1 MKLRKTRRGFTIV
14 ELVIVVA
21 VIGVLAAVLIPT
33 FINLTNKANK
43 ASDNSLVANLNTAL
57 AGREG
62 EADDTPNYSMHDA
75 IDDLEIWGYK
85 FENLTTKANQHL
97 LWNVKTNR
105 FCLEDNADLV
115 NYKAEDYW
123 KIVKNTSEMG
133 DYSGYAHTKFNQSEV
148 EVTAGFDAGDVTT
161 ITKIT
166 YNRST
171 ATSSKSVVLRGNSN
185 KTTLN
190 VDAPLDHVRKEGEFG
205 LIEKEITAKNSF
217 VDNGTTGYVNLSGG
231 RFVFTENTKVD
242 FLFLNIDLNDAD
254 KALYITYEAG
264 ATKLTAEQL
273 GKPQLGTALGD
284 SLVRLVEVEDES
296 TGTTE
301 TIYAKGGS
309 TFEENEIYV
318 STNGGTPVSV
328 SADTASET
336 AKAVANAYVEGTGA
350 VETGLS
356 EDEVADVMD
365 EVASEAVSADFAEDE
380 DHSNYVAR
388 INQTGYEKLSTAINA
403 AVNGK
408 TVVLLQ
414 DVEFE
419 GISGSARLFIT
430 KNITLDGNGH
440 SVRAHGR
447 GFGIGTQKV
456 TFKDITISNPDSG
469 ARCIDTRG
477 GTSGYPAVEELTLT
491 NVILSTPGTGSALQP
506 LTIGGNQSTK
516 VKINIENSILQT
528 NDKGNSG
535 YTIISFNPVD
545 MTIRNSEIYGWSAIY
560 LKGPD
565 SSAGSAGSTV
575 KIYDSKLY
583 SMNKYSGSSDNFGTI
598 VFEDDHIDL
607 LLSNCELYANTSYVS
622 QSLVVFSDYNGS
634 ICTDSTVVI
643 EGEGTV
649 TYGTLATRSP
659 NGGANCS
666 LVIRGGTFNV
676 DPTNYVAEGH
686 TVVEN
691 ADGTWTVK

>member
-62 EADDTPNYSMHDA
+62 EPDDTHNYSMHDA
-75 IDDLEIWGYK
+75 IEDLEIWGYK
-85 FENLTTKANQHL
+85 FENLTTKANEKL
-97 LWNVKTNR
+97 LWNIQTNR
-105 FCLEDNADLV
+105 FCLEDKADLST
-115 NYKAEDYW
+115 YKPEDYW
-123 KIVKNTSEMG
+123 KIVKSTSEMG
-133 DYSGYAHTKFNQSEV
+133 DYSGYAHTKFNQTEV

-171 ATSSKSVVLRGNSN
+171 ATSKKSVVLRGNSN
-185 KTTLN
+185 KTTLS

-318 STNGGTPVSV
+318 STNGGAPVSV

-356 EDEVADVMD
+356 EDEIADVMD
-365 EVASEAVSADFAEDE
+365 EVASEAVDAEFE
-380 DHSNYVAR
+380 KKEGNENFVAR
-388 INQTGYEKLSTAINA
+388 IGQEGYNSLADAIAAANASETALSISLLKDVQQSGSLLMRNSMSLKGGNHTITTVGTATSGNMAAFDICDLPEINPITVNVQDLVINSTKHARVFLLNADYPSYEDPNVLNVENLNITTDGEALYSNGPAAINA
-403 AVNGK
+403 RNCEFNHEGQYLAGKDAVYYSALIVGYNGTLNVYDCK
-408 TVVLLQ
+408 VSSFGNGAATFPSGGTINIYNTEITSFDDFVDASTGYLFWARHEKSY
-414 DVEFE
+414 DT
-419 GISGSARLFIT
+419 GAYKDYCGSAII
-430 KNITLDGNGH
+430 NVY
-440 SVRAHGR
+440 S
-447 GFGIGTQKV
+447 GTFAGPYKV
-456 TFKDITISNPDSG
+456 TDDGHTDLNRDAEINL
-469 ARCIDTRG
+469 
-477 GTSGYPAVEELTLT
+477 Y
-491 NVILSTPGTGSALQP
+491 
-506 LTIGGNQSTK
+506 GGNYQQDPS
-516 VKINIENSILQT
+516 
-528 NDKGNSG
+528 
-535 YTIISFNPVD
+535 
-545 MTIRNSEIYGWSAIY
+545 
-560 LKGPD
+560 
-565 SSAGSAGSTV
+565 
-575 KIYDSKLY
+575 LY
-583 SMNKYSGSSDNFGTI
+583 
-598 VFEDDHIDL
+598 V
-607 LLSNCELYANTSYVS
+607 VS
-622 QSLVVFSDYNGS
+622 
-634 ICTDSTVVI
+634 
-643 EGEGTV
+643 
-649 TYGTLATRSP
+649 
-659 NGGANCS
+659 
-666 LVIRGGTFNV
+666 
-676 DPTNYVAEGH
+676 GH
-686 TVVEN
+686 TATQN